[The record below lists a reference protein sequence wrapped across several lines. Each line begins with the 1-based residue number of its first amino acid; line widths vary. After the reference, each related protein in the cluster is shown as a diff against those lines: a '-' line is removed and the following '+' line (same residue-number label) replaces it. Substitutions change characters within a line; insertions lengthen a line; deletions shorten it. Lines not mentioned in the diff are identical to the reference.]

1 MDGKLNL
8 FTALAKRM
16 DWLGQRQRVLADNIA
31 NSDTPKFVPRDL
43 QEGQFSALLRR
54 GMGQV
59 QPRVTNAGHMQGTAS
74 PEGPARAVTQKEPY
88 ETSPSGNAVVLEEQ
102 LIKVAKTQ
110 DDYQIMTNLYRK
122 HMEMFRTALRGGG

>member
-8 FTALAKRM
+8 FAAIAKRM

-43 QEGQFSALLRR
+43 QEGQFSSMLRR
-54 GMGQV
+54 GTEPV
-59 QPRVTNAGHMQGTAS
+59 QPRLTNAGHMRGSALGD
-74 PEGPARAVTQKEPY
+74 GPARAVTQTAPY

-110 DDYQIMTNLYRK
+110 DDYQTMTNLYRK